1 MMKKSQQNT
10 DINSRRREKSRIERL
25 QKNAR
30 FGEIVF
36 TKHGIYEARPCVKC
50 GMHHR
55 VFYPSVMMHCEAES
69 DGYVSKN
76 VDQSGQPKILSPDPN
91 SELGSPCHSR
101 SDLGNKKQPKSIF
114 RGTHSAMQ
122 YLSAFKCTNMNFLQ
136 SQTAAHPSISI
147 TSTTYP
153 RYSKHRR
160 HEDSSIEGSNTSLEA
175 REEGLQDNSCE
186 ICLLAEENK
195 LYHMNYRSGKGEIH
209 QHDMKGGGGSFVQ
222 GTVKCPTCS
231 HWMCFQADNEEEI
244 EKRVK
249 MEMLSQEEDH
259 LRERL
264 TRGREHYRIT
274 LL

>member
-1 MMKKSQQNT
+1 MKKSQQ
-10 DINSRRREKSRIERL
+10 IIERKREKSRIERL

-50 GMHHR
+50 SMHHR
-55 VFYPSVMMHCEAES
+55 VFYPPIMVNCETEN
-69 DGYVSKN
+69 DGHSFMNKN
-76 VDQSGQPKILSPDPN
+76 VDQSGQPKILSSDAI
-91 SELGSPCHSR
+91 SELDSPCHSR
-101 SDLGNKKQPKSIF
+101 SDIENKKQPKSIF

-147 TSTTYP
+147 TSTSYP
-153 RYSKHRR
+153 KYSKHRR
-160 HEDSSIEGSNTSLEA
+160 HEDSSVDESNTSLEA
-175 REEGLQDNSCE
+175 REEGLQENSCE

-195 LYHMNYRSGKGEIH
+195 LYHMNYRSGKGEA
-209 QHDMKGGGGSFVQ
+209 QHDGKGGGGFVQ

-249 MEMLSQEEDH
+249 MEMFSQEEDH
-259 LRERL
+259 LKERL
-264 TRGREHYRIT
+264 TRGRDQFRMT